1 MATWAITK
9 AAPARSLSFTA
20 ASLKPNLF
28 PAGGEAGKLLR
39 DQDWGRTPL
48 GSPEAWPQALTT
60 LVRVMLN
67 AGQPMFIAWGP
78 ERILL
83 YNDRYVPLLGKKHPG
98 ALGRPFNEA
107 WSEILDDIAPIMDRA
122 AACEAKNVPLTLMSI
137 VRS

>member
-1 MATWAITK
+1 MPK
-9 AAPARSLSFTA
+9 PLRSRRRRPLSFTA
-20 ASLKPNLF
+20 ASLKPNLS

-83 YNDRYVPLLGKKHPG
+83 YNDGYSEMLGARHP
-98 ALGRPFNEA
+98 AAFARPFFE
-107 WSEILDDIAPIMDRA
+107 
-122 AACEAKNVPLTLMSI
+122 TLP
-137 VRS
+137 